1 MELIT
6 RKLIEGSETEY
17 EGKSL
22 EDILAGYQDTAD
34 KLSVAK
40 KAKVSFEYFLER
52 KDGVS
57 TGKVFVAYVQQPHI
71 LAAAKCMDML
81 MAKNFYQA
89 GSMMWDTMVLPES
102 DIEVKTDGKYKLGL
116 EGRLGFLLEVQAPED
131 KKK

>member
-1 MELIT
+1 MEIVNK
-6 RKLIEGSETEY
+6 KLVEGSETEY

-22 EDILAGYQDTAD
+22 EDILKGYQEVAD
-34 KLSVAK
+34 KLCVSK
-40 KAKVSFEYFLER
+40 KSKISFEYFLER
-52 KDGVS
+52 EGGEP

-116 EGRLGFLLEVQAPED
+116 EGRLGLLLEVQAPED